1 MMHLSRTTVHV
12 QQQPQQPPLS
22 HCQLLLLSSPRLA
35 LVAVRWD
42 GPLCCFLRIAA
53 FGSLLVAAS
62 CGLVAHSI
70 LALQTREKDGEGGCL
85 VAGRKELA
93 QLLRAFKSQLR
104 VCRPVETQRIEARTL
119 REAERGRGNG
129 NEDTRENARTMLGQ
143 KQAEEA
149 IVASNLSESAEHD
162 AVKLEEDGGTEK
174 QLGEHSPGSSIF
186 NVKSL
191 LWHGGSAWDA
201 WFSCASNQVAQVLL
215 TLPYSFSQLG
225 ILSGILF
232 QIFYGLVGS
241 WTAYLISVLYI
252 EYRTRKEKENV
263 NFKNHVIQWFEV
275 LDGLLGPYWK
285 AVGLAFNC
293 TFLLFGSVIQLI
305 ACASNIYYINDHL
318 DKRTWTYIFG
328 ACCAT
333 TVFIPSFHNYRIW
346 SFLGLGMTT
355 YTAWYLTVAAI
366 VHGQVEG
373 VMHTAPSE
381 LVLYF
386 TGATNILY
394 TFGGHAVTV
403 EIMHAMWKP
412 QKFKY
417 IYLIATLY
425 VFTLTIPSATA
436 VYWAFGDQLLN
447 HSNAFSLLP
456 KTGFRDAAVILMLIH
471 QFITFG
477 FACTPLYFVWEKVI
491 GMHDTKS
498 ICLRALAR
506 LPVVIPIWFLAIIF
520 PFFGPINSAVG
531 ALLVSFTVY
540 IIPALAHMLT
550 YRTASARQNA
560 VEKPPFFMPSW
571 TAMYV
576 FNAFVVGWVLVVGFG
591 FGGWASMSNFVKQ
604 VDTFGLFAKCY
615 QCKPPAP
622 PGAAAQAHH
631 R

>member
-1 MMHLSRTTVHV
+1 
-12 QQQPQQPPLS
+12 
-22 HCQLLLLSSPRLA
+22 
-35 LVAVRWD
+35 
-42 GPLCCFLRIAA
+42 
-53 FGSLLVAAS
+53 
-62 CGLVAHSI
+62 
-70 LALQTREKDGEGGCL
+70 
-85 VAGRKELA
+85 
-93 QLLRAFKSQLR
+93 
-104 VCRPVETQRIEARTL
+104 
-119 REAERGRGNG
+119 
-129 NEDTRENARTMLGQ
+129 MLTQ

-149 IVASNLSESAEHD
+149 IVSNFSETEHD
-162 AVKLEEDGGTEK
+162 GGGGGGKEEETAEEDQT
-174 QLGEHSPGSSIF
+174 IF
-186 NVKSL
+186 SVKSM

-225 ILSGILF
+225 MLSGIVF
-232 QIFYGLVGS
+232 QIFYGLIGS

-252 EYRTRKEKENV
+252 EYRSRKEKEGV
-263 NFKNHVIQWFEV
+263 SFKNHVIQWFEV

-285 AVGLAFNC
+285 AMGLAFNC

-305 ACASNIYYINDHL
+305 GCA
-318 DKRTWTYIFG
+318 
-328 ACCAT
+328 
-333 TVFIPSFHNYRIW
+333 RIW

-355 YTAWYLTVAAI
+355 YTAWYMTIASLVQ
-366 VHGQVEG
+366 GQVEDVQHSG
-373 VMHTAPSE
+373 PKK

-417 IYLIATLY
+417 IYLLATLY
-425 VFTLTIPSATA
+425 VFTLTLPSASA

-456 KTGFRDAAVILMLIH
+456 KTRWRDAAVVLMLIH

-540 IIPALAHMLT
+540 IIPSLAHMLT
-550 YRTASARQNA
+550 YRKASARQNA
-560 VEKPPFFMPSW
+560 AEKPPFFMPSW
-571 TAMYV
+571 TAMYAV
-576 FNAFVVGWVLVVGFG
+576 NAFVVIWVLRRELGKNRTLTSVLLRFCIVEFE
-591 FGGWASMSNFVKQ
+591 
-604 VDTFGLFAKCY
+604 GL
-615 QCKPPAP
+615 
-622 PGAAAQAHH
+622 
-631 R
+631 